1 MAEYDGSDKGENFV
15 LELGVLPRLVDEC
28 IEVQFDSIIS
38 EFSSSYN
45 TNSAVITVTINYLN
59 LYHPGVSKAASI
71 NIIECAHQEMTLEA
85 ESSFYYI
92 EKGESLEM
100 TFDDRLINDNGAWCY
115 PYEVFSIVDNTRS
128 EFLSAYYYS

>member
-1 MAEYDGSDKGENFV
+1 MADSDGSDKGENFV

-59 LYHPGVSKAASI
+59 LYHTGV
-71 NIIECAHQEMTLEA
+71 
-85 ESSFYYI
+85 
-92 EKGESLEM
+92 
-100 TFDDRLINDNGAWCY
+100 
-115 PYEVFSIVDNTRS
+115 
-128 EFLSAYYYS
+128 